1 LKPSAMRLDSRL
13 DIMDGI
19 LISAQDS
26 PHAQHHNSA
35 ITIALRTVEQIHEGG
50 QVAGP
55 MNRSAS
61 GSRFLELPSLLQDS
75 VQF

>member
-1 LKPSAMRLDSRL
+1 MRLDSRF

-19 LISAQDS
+19 LVSAQDS
-26 PHAQHHNSA
+26 PHTQHHNSA
-35 ITIALRTVEQIHEGG
+35 ITIVLRTEQIHEGG
-50 QVAGP
+50 QVGCP

-61 GSRFLELPSLLQDS
+61 GMRFLDFPSLLQDS